1 MTRPPGLGKTRHR
14 WLIGD
19 AADTLSRA
27 QTTVS
32 RIIVEVR
39 REQERPGRP
48 QFQDIAILLA
58 ELAQAI
64 GKAAALVDEMGDLVE
79 NAQSDTGELE
89 QVLAMIA
96 DLQEQVRRLSEKADK
111 P

>member
-1 MTRPPGLGKTRHR
+1 MTRPPGVGKTRHK

-19 AADTLSRA
+19 TADALKHA

-58 ELAQAI
+58 ELAQSLGRAT
-64 GKAAALVDEMGDLVE
+64 ALVDEMGDLVE
-79 NAQSDTGELE
+79 SAQASAGDIE
-89 QVLAMIA
+89 QVLAVIA
-96 DLQEQVRRLSEKADK
+96 DLQEQVRRLSEK
-111 P
+111 

>member
-1 MTRPPGLGKTRHR
+1 MTQRPGLGKTRHK
-14 WLIGD
+14 WLI
-19 AADTLSRA
+19 ADTADALKSA

-58 ELAQAI
+58 ELAQNL
-64 GKAAALVDEMGDLVE
+64 GKAAGLVVEMGDLVE
-79 NAQSDTGELE
+79 SATTSINDTE
-89 QVLAMIA
+89 QVLEMIS
-96 DLQEQVRRLSEKADK
+96 DLQEQVKRLSQKAG
-111 P
+111 

>member
-1 MTRPPGLGKTRHR
+1 MTRPPGVGKTRHK

-19 AADTLSRA
+19 TADALQRA
-27 QTTVS
+27 QATVS
-32 RIIVEVR
+32 KIIVEVR

-58 ELAQAI
+58 ELAQAL
-64 GKAAALVDEMGDLVE
+64 GKASALVDEMGDLVE
-79 NAQSDTGELE
+79 NAQASASEME

-96 DLQEQVRRLSEKADK
+96 DLQEQVRRLSEKG
-111 P
+111 

>member
-1 MTRPPGLGKTRHR
+1 MTRPPGVGKTRHK
-14 WLIGD
+14 WLI
-19 AADTLSRA
+19 ADTADAIKHA

-32 RIIVEVR
+32 KIIVEVR

-58 ELAQAI
+58 ELAQAL
-64 GKAAALVDEMGDLVE
+64 GKAASLVDEMGDLVE
-79 NAQSDTGELE
+79 SAQSSTGELE

-96 DLQEQVRRLSEKADK
+96 DLQEQVRRLSEKAD
-111 P
+111 

>member
-1 MTRPPGLGKTRHR
+1 MTRPPGLGKTRHK
-14 WLIGD
+14 WLLSDTAD
-19 AADTLSRA
+19 ALKHA
-27 QTTVS
+27 QATVS

-58 ELAQAI
+58 ELAQSL
-64 GKAAALVDEMGDLVE
+64 GKAAGLVDEMGDLVE
-79 NAQSDTGELE
+79 NAQAGAGEIE

-96 DLQEQVRRLSEKADK
+96 DLQEQMRRLSEK
-111 P
+111 

>member
-1 MTRPPGLGKTRHR
+1 MTRPPAVGKTRHK
-14 WLIGD
+14 WLISD
-19 AADTLSRA
+19 ASDALSRA
-27 QTTVS
+27 QATVS

-58 ELAQAI
+58 ELAQSL

-79 NAQSDTGELE
+79 NAPAGTGELE

-96 DLQEQVRRLSEKADK
+96 DLQEQVRRLNERN
-111 P
+111 